1 MRMTFDNRDSS
12 AFRCCLCC
20 HVRTGTVLLGVWHL
34 LANLMVVTFLV
45 YSSINPDVLRPT
57 LQKCDT
63 GNQQGFELIAFD
75 NGSGFKVAE
84 AQPYTYQDPYINRM
98 TREDLCVGFAIT
110 LCTLTVT
117 LFLLYGT
124 IRNRPGYLLPFFC
137 LQVFDFCLS
146 CLTVVGY
153 FSYAPNFK
161 VWLKEQGLSCMPGL
175 DSVANIQGDW
185 LMLLCLLFL
194 VLFLSLKAYMIS
206 MVWACYKYL
215 QMRLVHRSSVREYSI
230 DPDTEVCGN
239 DKMLLPPKYEEAI
252 KMPVDQNPPPP
263 YTST

>member
-1 MRMTFDNRDSS
+1 MRLTFDNRDSS

-45 YSSINPDVLRPT
+45 YSSVNPDVLRPT

-63 GNQQGFELIAFD
+63 GNQGFELVAFD

-194 VLFLSLKAYMIS
+194 VLFLSLKAYLIS

-215 QMRLVHRSSVREYSI
+215 QLRLVHRSSVREYTI
-230 DPDTEVCGN
+230 DPDTE
-239 DKMLLPPKYEEAI
+239 MLLPPKYEEAI
-252 KMPVDQNPPPP
+252 KMPVDQTPPPP
-263 YTST
+263 YSST